1 MHLAVSMGGAQM
13 SRILLA
19 IVVVLVSSAVHAACL
34 TTPDLRDHRGYWR
47 YHVNLRTGQRC
58 WYQSALGRAHAR
70 AALLQH
76 ASDTVPL
83 PPERPIEQPVA
94 EPPKPS
100 RIDDTFDAMDAQPW
114 RGLIQMPAAPQQTE
128 LLSGSS
134 GQARTVAVHAN
145 PANQTSNDGLLP
157 LLAAPGAALFLVMA
171 MYGLLK
177 RYGDRWLAHS

>member
-1 MHLAVSMGGAQM
+1 MV
-13 SRILLA
+13 LL
-19 IVVVLVSSAVHAACL
+19 SSAVHAACL

-58 WYQSALGRAHAR
+58 WYQSALSRVRAR

-76 ASDTVPL
+76 SSDTVPL
-83 PPERPIEQPVA
+83 PPERRMDQPIAQ
-94 EPPKPS
+94 PPKPS

-114 RGLIQMPAAPQQTE
+114 RGLIQMPAASQQIE
-128 LLSGSS
+128 LLTGSP
-134 GQARTVAVHAN
+134 GQVRTVSVRGS
-145 PANQTSNDGLLP
+145 PPNQTSNDGLLP

-177 RYGDRWLAHS
+177 RYGDRWLAHG